1 MSINDDVKDEYKIN
15 VVDEIKSLVNCE
27 LQTRINTLN
36 PTIEDKIDSILTF
49 FYACIA
55 MIFAAFHWIIK

>member
-1 MSINDDVKDEYKIN
+1 MSTKAEDEVK
-15 VVDEIKSLVNCE
+15 SPVNCE
-27 LQTRINTLN
+27 LQTRLNTL
-36 PTIEDKIDSILTF
+36 TQIIEDKIDTILTF